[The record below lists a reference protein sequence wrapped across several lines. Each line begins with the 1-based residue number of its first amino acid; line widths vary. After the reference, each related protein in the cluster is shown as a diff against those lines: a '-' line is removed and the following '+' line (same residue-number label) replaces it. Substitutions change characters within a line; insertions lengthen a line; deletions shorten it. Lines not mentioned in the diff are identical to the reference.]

1 MTAIFIITSNN
12 KALQSLNLRHLVLP
26 CTGVIDSSQ
35 LTQGGSKVRRLVNQ
49 LSWEWPVQNYVI
61 LIGISEQPDFRKIKK
76 KKHWV
81 DFVSLW
87 DGYVH
92 TSNTHL

>member
-12 KALQSLNLRHLVLP
+12 KALQSLNPRHLVLP

-35 LTQGGSKVRRLVNQ
+35 LTQGGSKIRRLVNQ
-49 LSWEWPVQNYVI
+49 LSWECPVQNYVI

-76 KKHWV
+76 
-81 DFVSLW
+81 
-87 DGYVH
+87 
-92 TSNTHL
+92 N